1 MKECVWGRERVARN
15 RQKERETKSMRENER
30 ESEINRK
37 RE

>member
-15 RQKERETKSMRENER
+15 RQNERETKSMRENER